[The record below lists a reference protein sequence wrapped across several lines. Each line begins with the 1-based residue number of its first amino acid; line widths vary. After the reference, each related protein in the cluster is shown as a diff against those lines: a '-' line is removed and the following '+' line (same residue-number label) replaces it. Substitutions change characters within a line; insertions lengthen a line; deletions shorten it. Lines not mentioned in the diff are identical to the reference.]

1 MYLGSFRTF
10 RPRHPLARL
19 ATAVLGVL
27 AILVLVTIGLF
38 AVAALVIGGGVFLLV
53 NALRGKPRPA
63 ATAQASTQR
72 PQRTPSGVIE
82 GEYTVVESSPARGPA
97 G

>member
-10 RPRHPLARL
+10 RPRHPLARF
-19 ATAVLGVL
+19 ATAVLGVIAVL
-27 AILVLVTIGLF
+27 LLVTIGLF

-63 ATAQASTQR
+63 APAQASAPRAQ
-72 PQRTPSGVIE
+72 PAPSGVIE
-82 GEYTVVESSPARGPA
+82 GEYTIVDSAPARGT
-97 G
+97 GR